1 MSQAC
6 AGWRGDIGAYVV
18 GALGPVE
25 AARVKRHLRGCAACR
40 ADYQDLLPVCDWL
53 GRMNPADGMP
63 ARHPPGRPPP
73 GPVSP
78 LRHRSRRR
86 WLTAAGTLIAALAI
100 AVTSVLSAHPA
111 RPGYRAFDPA
121 TGILGQA
128 SLRATPAGTEID
140 LTVTGLPAGQPC
152 ILVTVSRAGAAVA
165 GTWTAGNDGTAEIT
179 GASAI
184 PVTQLTA
191 LHIEAPSHRLLL
203 NIPLLSRG
211 SQPGARRSP
220 ISIRTGGNP
229 RLSAS
234 GAGRR
239 PSACRCP
246 CRGAGRGTPALA
258 RS

>member
-6 AGWRGDIGAYVV
+6 TGWRGDIGAYVV
-18 GALGPVE
+18 GALGPAE
-25 AARVKRHLRGCAACR
+25 AARVNRHLRGCAPCR

-73 GPVSP
+73 RPVRP
-78 LRHRSRRR
+78 PRHRSLRR
-86 WLTAAGTLIAALAI
+86 WLTATGAVIAAVAA
-100 AVTSVLSAHPA
+100 AVITVISAHPA
-111 RPGYRAFDPA
+111 RPGFHAFDPA
-121 TGILGQA
+121 TGVHGQA
-128 SLRATPAGTEID
+128 SLRATPAGTQID

-152 ILVTVSRAGAAVA
+152 ILVTVSLAGAAVA

-203 NIPLLSRG
+203 SIPL
-211 SQPGARRSP
+211 
-220 ISIRTGGNP
+220 
-229 RLSAS
+229 
-234 GAGRR
+234 
-239 PSACRCP
+239 
-246 CRGAGRGTPALA
+246 
-258 RS
+258 